1 MDKQDL
7 EHSNNGRVVKDKK
20 EPLIHSNNMDESQ
33 IYHFEEKKPGLKEY
47 SLYMTPKTLRNHL
60 LTVKCTNLMFTK

>member
-1 MDKQDL
+1 
-7 EHSNNGRVVKDKK
+7 
-20 EPLIHSNNMDESQ
+20 MDESQ
-33 IYHFEEKKPGLKEY
+33 IYHFEEKKPGLKEH